1 MLAELAGRI
10 QTEMTIRQSTD
21 VRRAAGDVAAVGL
34 AGAAAVHLLWAS
46 GSSWPAKDYDDLANL
61 VVGRG
66 PFPSR
71 PLTAVAAG
79 LLMTAST
86 IAVAANRP
94 APAQSWVLRIGPK
107 IVAATL
113 LVRGVGGLAMSALG
127 VGQASEQFRQWD
139 LRLYSPLCIA
149 LGACVAIGA
158 PR

>member
-1 MLAELAGRI
+1 
-10 QTEMTIRQSTD
+10 MTIRQSTD
-21 VRRAAGDVAAVGL
+21 VRRAAGDIAAVGL

-71 PLTAVAAG
+71 PLTAVVAG

-94 APAQSWVLRIGPK
+94 APAQSWVVRIGPK

-113 LVRGVGGLAMSALG
+113 LVRGVVGLAVSARG

-149 LGACVAIGA
+149 LGACVAIGG
-158 PR
+158 RR